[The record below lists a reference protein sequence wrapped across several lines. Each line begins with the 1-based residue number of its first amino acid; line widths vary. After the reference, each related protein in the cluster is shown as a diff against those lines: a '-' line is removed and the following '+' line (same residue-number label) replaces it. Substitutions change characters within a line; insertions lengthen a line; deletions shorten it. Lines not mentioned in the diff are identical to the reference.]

1 MPADEDR
8 RLVLVSMN
16 PEARRTAAI
25 ETVRRT
31 VAGPV
36 GDIELLV
43 DSPTGPPRGLAVIAH
58 PQPLLGGSA
67 LHKIPQVLARGV
79 RDLGWLAVRPNF
91 RGVGGTAGNHD
102 HGVGEAD
109 DILAVI
115 HAMEWS
121 VPLALIGFSF
131 GAFVQSRVASRL
143 AGAGKAAQHVVLAG
157 LPVGSVEGGR
167 VYDTASVPNG
177 SVVIHGQLDERVA
190 LSALLQWAEVH
201 SLPVVVVP
209 GADHFFKGKLPML
222 RSIVQAELQ
231 RLPTSPP

>member
-1 MPADEDR
+1 MDTPNG
-8 RLVLVSMN
+8 L
-16 PEARRTAAI
+16 
-25 ETVRRT
+25 
-31 VAGPV
+31 
-36 GDIELLV
+36 
-43 DSPTGPPRGLAVIAH
+43 PRGLAIVAH

-67 LHKIPQVLARGV
+67 LHKIPQVLARDA

-91 RGVGGTAGNHD
+91 RGVGETAGNHD

-109 DILAVI
+109 DILAI
-115 HAMEWS
+115 IQAMEWS
-121 VPLALIGFSF
+121 APLALIGFSF
-131 GAFVQSRVASRL
+131 GAFVQSKVATRL
-143 AGAGKAAQHVVLAG
+143 AAAGKAAQHVVLAG

-190 LSALLQWAEVH
+190 LSALLQWAELH

-231 RLPTSPP
+231 RLPTSPH